1 MAATL
6 TAARPEK
13 VVLITDV
20 FQNISQ
26 VPVAVENHLDTSSET
41 TDSLYS
47 DVQHPSLVPY
57 DYATEDYSDY
67 FYDDFTNYTSSQYND
82 DYNELNQTVLSRR
95 DEVWNDFNIT
105 TGQLN
110 HSDLYIFDGRRWD
123 PRLNFLEGV
132 VGNLFLVPLA
142 FIVGLCIGVIL
153 WGIFV
158 FLRKL
163 LISLVK
169 WLRTTSLLYIVD
181 DICCVKIFHH
191 EPKRDRKNTIWY
203 EDRLE
208 KVNCEKETSITY
220 SQKLSEIKSN
230 TNCCEDDKNS
240 KLHSHDEANIDEN
253 NNRDTKAH
261 FNGRKVSNSTFFL
274 TNGMYNEVESHQISG
289 KYKSKMFKMG
299 L

>member
-110 HSDLYIFDGRRWD
+110 HSDLYIFDGHTKEFYI
-123 PRLNFLEGV
+123 LA
-132 VGNLFLVPLA
+132 VGCDL
-142 FIVGLCIGVIL
+142 
-153 WGIFV
+153 
-158 FLRKL
+158 
-163 LISLVK
+163 
-169 WLRTTSLLYIVD
+169 
-181 DICCVKIFHH
+181 
-191 EPKRDRKNTIWY
+191 
-203 EDRLE
+203 
-208 KVNCEKETSITY
+208 
-220 SQKLSEIKSN
+220 
-230 TNCCEDDKNS
+230 
-240 KLHSHDEANIDEN
+240 ANIMIEWDDE
-253 NNRDTKAH
+253 TKMKRRNKIC
-261 FNGRKVSNSTFFL
+261 F
-274 TNGMYNEVESHQISG
+274 
-289 KYKSKMFKMG
+289 
-299 L
+299 